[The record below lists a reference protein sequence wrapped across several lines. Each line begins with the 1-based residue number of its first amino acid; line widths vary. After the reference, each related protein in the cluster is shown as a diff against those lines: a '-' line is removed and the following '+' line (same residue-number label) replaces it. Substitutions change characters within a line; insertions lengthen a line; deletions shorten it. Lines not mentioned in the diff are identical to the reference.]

1 MRASKSML
9 NKYQQYRASLIES
22 AVTVVSK
29 KKTKDEWNSTVTV
42 VKFSNGKTLSL
53 QKLNSAES
61 MGLPG
66 YHNTEAPD
74 NHSYLG
80 DTIDSAIAEYIR
92 RMK

>member
-1 MRASKSML
+1 ML
-9 NKYQQYRASLIES
+9 SKYQQYRAALLES
-22 AVTVVSK
+22 AITVVSK
-29 KKTKDEWNSTVTV
+29 KKAKDEWNSTITV

-80 DTIDSAIAEYIR
+80 DTIDAAISEYIR
-92 RMK
+92 RLSK